1 MTKRKSFESC
11 SSGEAQQS
19 VSIDVASKVHSAISA
34 ADAESAEKRASRMLV
49 CASIDNERTP
59 TRRGSL
65 QLATE
70 SAKISLYTMSISES
84 KPGSRDS
91 RDLQEHDVDAELA
104 VQALPLSAT
113 TPQPLTSRS
122 ETAPS
127 GVPFITSPGMSTP
140 FSASE
145 VAVDLLG
152 VSFLN
157 PPSTWR
163 SSSTNLSGPPRP
175 KKPTAFL
182 EEEDLSS
189 GFNHYRC
196 LSPHDPP
203 QSRVAALASL
213 GRGFLKRQYSLDRG
227 DDPAG
232 SSGSGGPGGV
242 GGPATVGC
250 SVGRGLHKQN
260 SAGAA
265 HDLQRIEEIPVG
277 LARPAPAVLVRPRD
291 LSNVSSKSV
300 SAESLA

>member
-1 MTKRKSFESC
+1 
-11 SSGEAQQS
+11 
-19 VSIDVASKVHSAISA
+19 
-34 ADAESAEKRASRMLV
+34 MLV
-49 CASIDNERTP
+49 CASVDNERTP

-70 SAKISLYTMSISES
+70 SAKISLYTMSIS
-84 KPGSRDS
+84 DS
-91 RDLQEHDVDAELA
+91 RPSSKDIQDAEQEA
-104 VQALPLSAT
+104 AAT
-113 TPQPLTSRS
+113 TPGTTRADTVQS
-122 ETAPS
+122 S

-140 FSASE
+140 FSNSE

-163 SSSTNLSGPPRP
+163 SSSSNLSGPRP
-175 KKPTAFL
+175 KKPTAFQ

-203 QSRVAALASL
+203 ASRVAALAAV

-232 SSGSGGPGGV
+232 NQGTIACVAP
-242 GGPATVGC
+242 PA
-250 SVGRGLHKQN
+250 RGLHKQN

-265 HDLQRIEEIPVG
+265 HDLQRIEEVPK
-277 LARPAPAVLVRPRD
+277 LVRPRE
-291 LSNVSSKSV
+291 LASVSSKSA